1 MADSKKIDSLIESL
15 KHPEK
20 KVIREAADTLIGM
33 APQAPELAPKLNRLL
48 ATSPGQDRWP
58 LAYVLAHISPPSP
71 PCLEVLKETLGS
83 TDPDIRW
90 AAAVLL
96 VRLGNADQR
105 VTALLRDLLR
115 TGNPTQRRMAVYCI
129 RDIDQDEASLQALLG
144 SLGDPDPLVRV
155 AAVTA
160 LKVYSVIGKEGLDL
174 LLSLFLNDP
183 DPRVQRNAALTLARL
198 GAPNQNIRLALSG
211 ASQSQDF
218 HLRKAADA
226 ALALLKR
233 KGPASAD

>member
-1 MADSKKIDSLIESL
+1 MIDSLIESL

-20 KVIREAADTLIGM
+20 KVIREAADALIGM
-33 APQAPELAPKLNRLL
+33 APHAPELAQKLNRLL

-71 PCLEVLKETLGS
+71 PCLEVLEETLGS
-83 TDPDIRW
+83 DDPDIRW

-96 VRLGNADQR
+96 VRLANADKG
-105 VTALLRDLLR
+105 VAALLRDLLK
-115 TGNPTQRRMAVYCI
+115 TGTATQRRMAVYCI

-160 LKVYSVIGKEGLDL
+160 LKVYSVIGNEGLDL
-174 LLSLFLNDP
+174 LLGLFLEDP
-183 DPRVQRNAALTLARL
+183 DPRVQRNAALALARL
-198 GAPNQNIRLALSG
+198 GAPNQAIRVALSK
-211 ASQSQDF
+211 ASQSHDF
-218 HLRKAADA
+218 QLRKAAQA
-226 ALALLKR
+226 ALVLLQKR
-233 KGPASAD
+233 GPASAD